1 MHRLR
6 GIRLQ
11 KQEIERLVFAIVG
24 RYQEKS
30 LIPVLYQTNNQY
42 WSTNNQSKI
51 DLDLGPKDLI
61 SRPYSTHPSDRN
73 ESQAEKSSLP
83 SKEVFRIESVP
94 DSILDVTEI

>member
-61 SRPYSTHPSDRN
+61 SRPYSTYPSDRN
-73 ESQAEKSSLP
+73 ESQAKKVAYLP
-83 SKEVFRIESVP
+83 KRFFGSNQFRIQF
-94 DSILDVTEI
+94 LM